1 VAMAKAPAKKAKK
14 KVTIKKAATKKVA
27 KKPPVKKV
35 VKKKVATKK
44 VVLKKASKKIAP
56 KKVAKKAA
64 IKKTTKKVVAK
75 KVVKKVATKKP
86 LAKKVVVKKV
96 QANKATKPNYLKL
109 PFEVYYERL
118 GIKIYEFMSDI
129 TPTKFSD
136 IKAVKMNMG
145 DAFGLRFLCDKNNGG
160 ELCCA
165 MENDHGMAVPNWLS
179 LQNEENADFNWGE
192 TYKVE
197 IRNKKIIFTEPSE
210 EESDEWLE
218 EAENY
223 DYIGEAFGAYLFD
236 DNQEPDY
243 LILDASDSRIKIN
256 VDGYQIDEQGN
267 QVGSKKVLD
276 LDKIAERG
284 DYETTDFD
292 TLRAE
297 WIAGYV
303 KKFPNDAGL
312 SFDMSSE

>member
-14 KVTIKKAATKKVA
+14 KVTTKKAIAKKVTKKPA
-27 KKPPVKKV
+27 AKKV
-35 VKKKVATKK
+35 VKRKVATKK
-44 VVLKKASKKIAP
+44 V
-56 KKVAKKAA
+56 VAKKAA

-75 KVVKKVATKKP
+75 KAVKKIATKKTP
-86 LAKKVVVKKV
+86 AKRVVVKKV
-96 QANKATKPNYLKL
+96 QAKKATKPNYLKL
-109 PFEVYYERL
+109 PFEVYYKRL
-118 GIKIYEFMSDI
+118 GIKIYELVSDVK
-129 TPTKFSD
+129 PTKFSD
-136 IKAVKMNMG
+136 IKATKMSMG
-145 DAFGLRFLCDKNNGG
+145 DAFGLRFLCDMNNGG

-165 MENDHGMAVPNWLS
+165 MENDHGLAVPGWLS
-179 LQNEENADFNWGE
+179 LLNEENADFNWGE

-223 DYIGEAFGAYLFD
+223 GYIGEAFGAYLFD

-243 LILDASDSRIKIN
+243 LILDASGSRIKIN
-256 VDGYQIDEQGN
+256 ADGYQIDEQGN

-276 LDKIAERG
+276 LYKITERG

-297 WIAGYV
+297 WIAGLV
-303 KKFPNDAGL
+303 KKFPNDKGL
-312 SFDMSSE
+312 SFDMSSK

>member
-1 VAMAKAPAKKAKK
+1 MAKAPAKRAKK
-14 KVTIKKAATKKVA
+14 KVTAKKAANKKV
-27 KKPPVKKV
+27 VKKV
-35 VKKKVATKK
+35 VKKKVA
-44 VVLKKASKKIAP
+44 
-56 KKVAKKAA
+56 AKKA
-64 IKKTTKKVVAK
+64 IAK
-75 KVVKKVATKKP
+75 KAVKKVATKKP

-96 QANKATKPNYLKL
+96 QAKKAIKPNYLKL

-118 GIKIYEFMSDI
+118 GLKIYEFMSDI

-145 DAFGLRFLCDKNNGG
+145 DAFGLSFLCETNNGG

-179 LQNEENADFNWGE
+179 LLNEENADFNWGE

-276 LDKIAERG
+276 LDKIAERE
-284 DYETTDFD
+284 DYEITDFD

-303 KKFPNDAGL
+303 KKFPNDKGL